1 MTMMDTD
8 QKVIRSLI
16 EKVVKERPGD
26 DDCRVLLAEALG
38 LADRDLISLVGAGGK
53 TTLMFRL
60 AKELAIRHKK
70 VVTTTTTKILEP
82 TADETPCLCIDRN
95 EESVLTFVENRLRG
109 GYHATVA
116 AERMES
122 QKLRGI
128 ASKFADRLWGSCGLD
143 YLIVE
148 ADGAARRPIKAPRE
162 QEPVIPSMTTRV
174 VAVLGVDALGLE
186 INEENVFQP
195 DRLSRL
201 TGIPMGGKITD
212 EAMAVL
218 MVHPEG
224 LFKGAPPL
232 CRVVAFLNKVDV
244 PQGHEKAREIAKRIV
259 EKGHPQVERVVL
271 GQAKCDPPV
280 LDVIFP

>member
-1 MTMMDTD
+1 MDSD
-8 QKVIRSLI
+8 QKAIRSII
-16 EKVVKERPGD
+16 EKMVKERPAD
-26 DDCRVLLAEALG
+26 VDHRILLAEALG
-38 LADRDLISLVGAGGK
+38 LAERDLISLVGAGGK

-60 AKELAIRHKK
+60 AKELANRHKK

-82 TADETPCLCIDRN
+82 TADETPCMCVDRN
-95 EESVLTFVENRLRG
+95 EERVLGFIQKRLRD

-148 ADGAARRPIKAPRE
+148 ADGAARRPLKAPRE

-174 VAVLGVDALGLE
+174 VAVLGVDALGME
-186 INEENVFQP
+186 INAENVFQP
-195 DRLSRL
+195 DRVSRL

-224 LFKGAPPL
+224 LFKGAPAR

-244 PQGHEKAREIAKRIV
+244 PQGHAKAKEIAERIV
-259 EKGHPQVERVVL
+259 EKRHPQVERVVL
-271 GQAKCDPPV
+271 GQAKYDPPI

>member
-1 MTMMDTD
+1 MTTMDPD
-8 QKVIRSLI
+8 QKAIHSLI

-26 DDCRVLLAEALG
+26 EDHRLLAESLG
-38 LADRDLISLVGAGGK
+38 LAGRDLISLVGAGGK

-60 AKELAIRHKK
+60 ARELAARHKK

-82 TADETPCLCIDRN
+82 IADETPSLCIDRN
-95 EESVLTFVENRLRG
+95 EESVLGFIRNRLRD

-116 AERMES
+116 AERMEL

-128 ASKFADRLWGSCGLD
+128 SSEFADRLWGSCGLD

-162 QEPVIPSMTTRV
+162 QEPVIPSMTTLV
-174 VAVLGVDALGLE
+174 VAVLGVDALGME

-195 DRLSRL
+195 DRVSRL
-201 TGIPMGGKITD
+201 TGIPMGGKITG

-224 LFKGAPPL
+224 LFKGAPAF

-244 PQGHEKAREIAKRIV
+244 PQGHAKAKEIAERIV
-259 EKGHPQVERVVL
+259 EKRHPQVERVVL
-271 GQAKCDPPV
+271 GQAKGDPPV
-280 LDVIFP
+280 LEVILP

>member
-1 MTMMDTD
+1 VTTMDPD
-8 QKVIRSLI
+8 QKAIHSLI

-26 DDCRVLLAEALG
+26 EDHRLLAESLG
-38 LADRDLISLVGAGGK
+38 LAGRDLISLVGAGGK

-60 AKELAIRHKK
+60 ARELAARHKK

-82 TADETPCLCIDRN
+82 IADETPYLCIDRN
-95 EESVLTFVENRLRG
+95 EESVLGFIRNRLRD

-116 AERMES
+116 AERMEL

-128 ASKFADRLWGSCGLD
+128 SSEFADRLWRSCGLD

-162 QEPVIPSMTTRV
+162 QEPVIPSMTTLV
-174 VAVLGVDALGLE
+174 VAVLGVDALGME

-195 DRLSRL
+195 DRVSRL
-201 TGIPMGGKITD
+201 TGIPMGGKITG

-224 LFKGAPPL
+224 LFKGAPAF

-244 PQGHEKAREIAKRIV
+244 PQGHAKAKEIAERIV
-259 EKGHPQVERVVL
+259 EKRHAQVERVVL
-271 GQAKCDPPV
+271 GQVKCDPPV
-280 LDVIFP
+280 LEVILP